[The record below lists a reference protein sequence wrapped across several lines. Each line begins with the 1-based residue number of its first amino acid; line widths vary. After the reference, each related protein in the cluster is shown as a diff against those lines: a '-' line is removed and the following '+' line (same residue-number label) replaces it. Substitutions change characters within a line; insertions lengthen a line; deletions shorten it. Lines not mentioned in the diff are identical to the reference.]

1 MAAHDAG
8 MRQRQNLDPA
18 DGWLE
23 GEISVNTEEGSYD
36 AEFRGMDMQEL
47 TA

>member
-1 MAAHDAG
+1 MTLECDNG
-8 MRQRQNLDPA
+8 KTWILR